1 MGVPFLLP
9 GDLPKPGIKPRSPA
23 LQADS
28 LPSGPLGKPNIMFKF
43 TAVFLKICNWPYW
56 ILYVKMWMPC
66 SLSFL
71 DIRSISLGDTALITQ
86 QERLLMTLWSLSNL
100 TQPNRYT
107 YYLWNH
113 IWGLWRRKWQPTPVL
128 LPGKSHG
135 QRAKI
140 HKVAKSWTWLSDFT
154 FFSFFGFNTKHHWI
168 SLYLNF
174 LSHKIKINIYLSE
187 L

>member
-71 DIRSISLGDTALITQ
+71 DIRSISLGDTALITTTGIDNYPDAFPSVQ
-86 QERLLMTLWSLSNL
+86 LFLSMGIHQPLW
-100 TQPNRYT
+100 
-107 YYLWNH
+107 
-113 IWGLWRRKWQPTPVL
+113 L
-128 LPGKSHG
+128 LPHS
-135 QRAKI
+135 
-140 HKVAKSWTWLSDFT
+140 SLP
-154 FFSFFGFNTKHHWI
+154 SFPLEHSSNPLT
-168 SLYLNF
+168 
-174 LSHKIKINIYLSE
+174 LSHTQSMHRNVVWFGLFYGFVFLFFPILP
-187 L
+187 